1 MKRPLHS
8 LFLLLCL
15 LLTVLL
21 LAACGFF
28 RLSGKESGKEENAQ
42 QETLSGKKD
51 AAAAED
57 STVENK
63 KTEATAEAEPEPAP
77 EWRAL
82 EQDELDVLS
91 DALDWS
97 INGSFVTTYSR
108 PEEIDWNE
116 VFYNGAGMARK
127 PSESELAEYENF
139 CGPAMTSLVCIDREN
154 IESFVREKTGIEY
167 SAARH
172 PLQWYVTDSG
182 LYMTQHGDT
191 NARQIRFTEGTA
203 AGNEYRL
210 VFPGTDYVNYRFE
223 RDFVVS
229 VRIEEGRWLFR
240 SNLPLDA
247 PSPIDLL
254 DIRYVE
260 TDAEAVELGAEYF
273 YKVQQLPSDEPYG
286 WCWAVLTAKEDG
298 VRFAVDRL
306 RAETDMEQ
314 ILSDSFGL
322 ILPGENVA
330 SGILKKGESVAVWVN
345 RPWHPRVRVSASKGA
360 FSGDYIFGEDNWL
373 HLDDSVVRYVIGHD
387 CDGEGRGTNW
397 SGEVDLVNFLS
408 NGAWE
413 YKNELTG
420 ETLAGIRFEEYRS
433 MVVDNGSEYYR
444 IFLEYDRIY
453 TSADDAPDLLKMKKY
468 FTDDSCWDEHSFIF
482 SQDGLGDYLIS
493 AIQLDGEQIL
503 TLQQANNGDGI
514 LNYILPQ
521 ADSSQHEFT
530 FHRYIGTAASEGQG

>member
-8 LFLLLCL
+8 LRLLLCL

-21 LAACGFF
+21 LAACGFS

-51 AAAAED
+51 AAAAKD

-63 KTEATAEAEPEPAP
+63 KTEATAEAELEPAP

-97 INGSFVTTYSR
+97 INGFFVTTYSR

-154 IESFVREKTGIEY
+154 IESFVREKTGMEY
-167 SAARH
+167 CVARH

-260 TDAEAVELGAEYF
+260 TDAEAVALGAEDF

-360 FSGDYIFGEDNWL
+360 FSGDYILGEDNWL
-373 HLDDSVVRYVIGHD
+373 HLDDTVVRYVIGHD

-397 SGEVDLVNFLS
+397 SGEVDLANFLS

-420 ETLAGIRFEEYRS
+420 ETLAG
-433 MVVDNGSEYYR
+433 
-444 IFLEYDRIY
+444 IY